1 MIVNTDAG
9 TRPLQGDPIVF
20 KEMIRGGRNM
30 QGFGAFPNFAAYP
43 DRFRAMSFVGFGDDA
58 TSDTGY
64 VDANGTPITE
74 EEYNQLNAEADAS
87 GGTPI
92 MDTINKLL
100 ASGAQLGTAYAQYA
114 AKNKPTVPV
123 AVARPVVSATGIP
136 SWIWIVGGVIIV
148 GGGAYLLLRKRS

>member
-20 KEMIRGGRNM
+20 KEMIKGGRNM

-43 DRFRAMSFVGFGDDA
+43 NRFMAMSYAGYGDD

-64 VDANGTPITE
+64 VDANGMPITE
-74 EEYNQLNAEADAS
+74 EEYKQLNAEADAES
-87 GGTPI
+87 KGTPI

-123 AVARPVVSATGIP
+123 IKPVVSASSFP
-136 SWIWIVGGVIIV
+136 SWVWIVGGVVIV
-148 GGGAYLLLRKRS
+148 GGGAYLLLRKRV